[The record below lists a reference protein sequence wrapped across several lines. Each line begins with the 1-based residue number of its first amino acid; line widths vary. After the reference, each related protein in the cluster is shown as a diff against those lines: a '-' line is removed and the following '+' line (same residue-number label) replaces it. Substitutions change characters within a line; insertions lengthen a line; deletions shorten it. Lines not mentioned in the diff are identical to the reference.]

1 MYHEATYLDD
11 QSEKA
16 AGRMH
21 STSKQAAA
29 IALKANAGKLLIGHF
44 SSRYETLEEFITEAQ
59 SVFPNT
65 DLAIEGVTYIIHK

>member
-1 MYHEATYLDD
+1 
-11 QSEKA
+11 
-16 AGRMH
+16 MH